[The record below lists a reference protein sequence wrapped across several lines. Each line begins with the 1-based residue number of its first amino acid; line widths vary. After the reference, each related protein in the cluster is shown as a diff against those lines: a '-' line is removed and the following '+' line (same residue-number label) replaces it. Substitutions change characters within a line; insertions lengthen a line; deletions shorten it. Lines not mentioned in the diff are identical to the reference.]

1 MSSCP
6 EWSPLGS
13 NVEELVWKCVRQG
26 CSRLSSVSLDGGI
39 ASKTYARMK
48 FIAIVVRS
56 AGLIAAT

>member
-6 EWSPLGS
+6 EGSPLGS
-13 NVEELVWKCVRQG
+13 NVEQWGWKCVRQG
-26 CSRLSSVSLDGGI
+26 CSRLSSVSLERGI

-56 AGLIAAT
+56 VGPIAAT